1 MFHSVGPFMVSMVL
15 ANTLVGVSCISL
27 ESLSKRAYKQNVF
40 FILKQLEGV
49 AC

>member
-1 MFHSVGPFMVSMVL
+1 MFHSVGTFMVSMVL
-15 ANTLVGVSCISL
+15 ANL